1 MAIAAEKIQI
11 PAYEET
17 REPAPAKASWLNTA
31 AVPLT
36 GDSPA
41 IDLQRRVAEAFE
53 APDGR
58 WSPRKTLVFTVGVCS
73 AFWACVALAV
83 YAAVN

>member
-1 MAIAAEKIQI
+1 MASAAEKIQF
-11 PAYEET
+11 PAFDET
-17 REPAPAKASWLNTA
+17 REAAPAKASWLNTA
-31 AVPLT
+31 GAPLA

-53 APDGR
+53 TRDER

-73 AFWACVALAV
+73 AFWACVALGV
-83 YAAVN
+83 YAALN